1 MKNYTKQSKRESSV
15 NITSLI
21 DVIFMLVIFFMI
33 ASTFNKTAIPVSLP
47 KSNTETETPV
57 HTISVTVDSSG
68 SVYVND
74 EQVPEDEV
82 ISKIS
87 AAITQGADKNAV
99 LYCDEDVHLSKVVST
114 IDAMNEGGIENVAVK
129 TRSSE

>member
-47 KSNTETETPV
+47 KSNTESETPV
-57 HTISVTVDSSG
+57 HTIGVTVDSAG

-74 EQVPEDEV
+74 VPVLEDEL
-82 ISKIS
+82 ITKIRE
-87 AAITQGADKNAV
+87 AITQGADKNAV
-99 LYCDEDVHLSKVVST
+99 LYCDEDVRLSKVVSI
-114 IDAMNEGGIENVAVK
+114 IDAMNGGGVENVAVK
-129 TRSSE
+129 TRNSE